1 MNINDI
7 FGLFE
12 KLGVNYIIN
21 DNKATFYD
29 AESGLQMEVWEDKTK
44 ELSLDNLQMGRYYTL
59 FLKSPSKMLRFQL
72 TNPHIDGKIDK
83 SQVIVKHTCYGSD
96 DNFHIVDLLLDL
108 VLETNVG
115 FEVKTDYLDGDV
127 IRVKS
132 GNYIYFDIDNKY
144 GVYDNGFDESYDLSE
159 TEMSEALN
167 SSEEIR
173 IFSEYYGKIFPE
185 LLETVQSAK
194 SLTKGTARK

>member
-12 KLGVNYIIN
+12 KLGVTYIVN

-59 FLKSPSKMLRFQL
+59 VPESSNKMLRFQL

-96 DNFHIVDLLLDL
+96 DNFHIVDLVLDL
-108 VLETNVG
+108 VPETNVG

-132 GNYIYFDIDNKY
+132 GNYIFFDINNKY
-144 GVYDNGFDESYDLSE
+144 GVYKNVFDESYDLSA

-167 SSEEIR
+167 SSEGIR

-194 SLTKGTARK
+194 SLTEGTAKK

>member
-7 FGLFE
+7 FGVFE

-59 FLKSPSKMLRFQL
+59 FLKSPSKMLRLKL

-83 SQVIVKHTCYGSD
+83 RQVIVKRTCYGSD
-96 DNFHIVDLLLDL
+96 DNFHIVDL
-108 VLETNVG
+108 VPGTNVE
-115 FEVKTDYLDGDV
+115 FEVKTDYLGGDA
-127 IRVKS
+127 IKVKS
-132 GNYIYFDIDNKY
+132 GNYIFFDINNKY
-144 GVYDNGFDESYDLSE
+144 GIYDNGVDESYDLSG

-185 LLETVQSAK
+185 LLENVQSAK

>member
-7 FGLFE
+7 FGVFE
-12 KLGVNYIIN
+12 ELGVNYIVN

-96 DNFHIVDLLLDL
+96 YNFYIVDL
-108 VLETNVG
+108 VPETNVKKKK
-115 FEVKTDYLDGDV
+115 KTDYLDGDV

-132 GNYIYFDIDNKY
+132 GNYIFFDINNKY
-144 GVYDNGFDESYDLSE
+144 GIYDNGVDESYDLSE

-167 SSEEIR
+167 SSEGIR

-185 LLETVQSAK
+185 ILETVQSAK

>member
-1 MNINDI
+1 MNLNDI
-7 FGLFE
+7 FSVFGQ
-12 KLGVNYIIN
+12 LGVKCVVDN
-21 DNKATFYD
+21 NKATFYD

-83 SQVIVKHTCYGSD
+83 SQVIVKRTCYGSD

-127 IRVKS
+127 IRFTL
-132 GNYIYFDIDNKY
+132 I
-144 GVYDNGFDESYDLSE
+144 
-159 TEMSEALN
+159 
-167 SSEEIR
+167 
-173 IFSEYYGKIFPE
+173 
-185 LLETVQSAK
+185 
-194 SLTKGTARK
+194 

>member
-7 FGLFE
+7 FGVFE
-12 KLGVNYIIN
+12 KLGVNYIVN

-59 FLKSPSKMLRFQL
+59 FLESSSKMLRFQL

-83 SQVIVKHTCYGSD
+83 SQVIVKRTCYGSGY
-96 DNFHIVDLLLDL
+96 NFCIVDL
-108 VLETNVG
+108 VPGTNVG
-115 FEVKTDYLDGDV
+115 FEVKTDYLGGDV
-127 IRVKS
+127 IKVNS
-132 GNYIYFDIDNKY
+132 GNYIYFDINNKY
-144 GVYDNGFDESYDLSE
+144 GVYDNGFDESYYLSA

-194 SLTKGTARK
+194 SRTKGTAKK

>member
-7 FGLFE
+7 FGVFE
-12 KLGVNYIIN
+12 KLGVNYIVN

-59 FLKSPSKMLRFQL
+59 VLKSSSKMLRFQL

-83 SQVIVKHTCYGSD
+83 SQVIVKRTCYSSD
-96 DNFHIVDLLLDL
+96 DNFHIVDLVLDL
-108 VLETNVG
+108 VPETNVG

-132 GNYIYFDIDNKY
+132 GNYIFFDINNKY
-144 GVYDNGFDESYDLSE
+144 GIYDNGVDESYDLSE

>member
-7 FGLFE
+7 FGVFE
-12 KLGVNYIIN
+12 KLGVNYIVN

-59 FLKSPSKMLRFQL
+59 VLKSSSKMLRFQL

-83 SQVIVKHTCYGSD
+83 SQVIVKRTCYSSD
-96 DNFHIVDLLLDL
+96 DNFHIVDLVLDL
-108 VLETNVG
+108 VPETNVG

-132 GNYIYFDIDNKY
+132 GNYIFFDINNKY
-144 GVYDNGFDESYDLSE
+144 GIYDNGFDESYDLSE